1 MEPCLNAIKNATKE
15 ISIIMRE
22 GSKWEGFG
30 KKHHEKNES
39 GDHQETVDVVADEMM
54 AKALDNC
61 DVVGSY
67 ASEEKKDVTEKGNGG
82 HLFVAFDP
90 LDGSQNI
97 AVNITTG
104 MIFGI
109 WSRSEISKGGRGLI
123 AAGYAIF
130 GAATQLI
137 ICRKGVKG
145 AQILTL
151 HGDDFYC
158 IKQTHMI
165 PVKGKV
171 YACNEGLQS
180 TWIVKRSR
188 DFAEQ
193 NRGKSVRWMACMVA
207 DAHRILMGGGSFLLP
222 ADKKNKRGKLRLLYE
237 AYPMAFVF
245 EQCGGTAT
253 FEDHSAILDHPFPS
267 DNLHIKVPVF
277 LSSPTEAALYAK
289 L

>member
-1 MEPCLNAIKNATKE
+1 MEICLKAIQDATRDIAE
-15 ISIIMRE
+15 VMRE

-30 KKHHEKNES
+30 KKHDAANES
-39 GDHQETVDVVADEMM
+39 GDHQETVDVVADNIMS
-54 AKALDNC
+54 AALDKC
-61 DVVGSY
+61 DVVGAY
-67 ASEEKKDVTEKGNGG
+67 ASEEKKDITDKANRGS
-82 HLFVAFDP
+82 LFVAFDP

-109 WSRSEISKGGRGLI
+109 WNRPETSLGGRGLI

-137 ICRKGVKG
+137 VCRKNVRG
-145 AQILTL
+145 AEILTL
-151 HGDDFYC
+151 HGGEFHSV
-158 IKQTHMI
+158 KQNHII
-165 PVKGKV
+165 PSKGKV

-180 TWIVKRSR
+180 TWVVEHSR
-188 DFAEQ
+188 KFAEQ
-193 NRGKSVRWMACMVA
+193 NRGKSVRWMACMVS
-207 DAHRILMGGGSFLLP
+207 DAHRILMDGGSFLLP

-245 EQCGGTAT
+245 EQCGGVAS
-253 FEDHSAILDHPFPS
+253 FEDHSPILDHPFPS
-267 DNLHIKVPVF
+267 DNLHLKVPVF
-277 LSSPTEAALYAK
+277 LSSPTEAAVYSK